1 MLWCLQI
8 SWHFNASMPSNEL
21 ASLVKLSARI
31 GRNLNLV
38 QAGGGNTSLKDSGT
52 LWIKASGKWMV
63 NAEQDDMFVPVPES
77 DIARNLEMG
86 DEKFP
91 EYSTA
96 SGTRLR
102 PSVET
107 TMHAVLPHRVV
118 IHVHSVATIAW
129 AAQADGERLV
139 RSHLAGL
146 RWAWIPYIHPGV
158 PLAMRI
164 RETLAERPD
173 VLILGNHG
181 LVVGGENCESAER
194 LLKDVEQRLGSAPRA
209 ATSPDAVALDNCID
223 TQGWNT
229 AKDNEVHALA
239 TEIDSCRIASSGT
252 MYPDHCVYLG
262 PAAPSMKV
270 GEAMQTALSR
280 YTARYQVE
288 PGYILV
294 EGAGVLVSD
303 KLSRAGHQLL
313 TCLKRVVE
321 RIPAQ
326 SPVKYLEDWQ
336 VAKLVN
342 WDAEKYRLAMARLEH
357 ERP

>member
-1 MLWCLQI
+1 M
-8 SWHFNASMPSNEL
+8 HPNEL
-21 ASLVKLSARI
+21 ASLVQLSARI
-31 GRNLNLV
+31 GRDLNLV
-38 QAGGGNTSLKDSGT
+38 QAGGGNTSLKTGGT

-77 DIARNLEMG
+77 DIARSLETG
-86 DEKFP
+86 DEKLP
-91 EYSTA
+91 EYSTM

-129 AAQADGERLV
+129 AAQAEGENLV
-139 RSHLAGL
+139 RRHLAGL
-146 RWAWIPYIHPGV
+146 RWVWIPYIHPGV
-158 PLAMRI
+158 PLALRI

-173 VLILGNHG
+173 VLVLGNHG
-181 LVVGGENCESAER
+181 LVVGGEDCESAAR
-194 LLKDVEQRLGSAPRA
+194 LLTDVERRLGSMPRSA
-209 ATSPDAVALDNCID
+209 AGPDTAALHRCID
-223 TQGWNT
+223 MPGWSI
-229 AKDNEVHALA
+229 ASDSEVHALA
-239 TEIDSCRIASSGT
+239 TDLDSCRIASGGT

-262 PAAPSMKV
+262 PAAPHMKM
-270 GEAMQTALSR
+270 GESIETALSR
-280 YTARYQVE
+280 YTARYQYE

-326 SPVKYLEDWQ
+326 APVRYLDEPQ
-336 VAKLVN
+336 VAKLMN

-357 ERP
+357 EKR